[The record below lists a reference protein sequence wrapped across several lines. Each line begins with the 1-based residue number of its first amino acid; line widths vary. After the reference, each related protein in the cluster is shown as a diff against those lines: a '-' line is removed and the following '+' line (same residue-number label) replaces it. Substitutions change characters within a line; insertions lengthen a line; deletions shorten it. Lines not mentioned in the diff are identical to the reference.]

1 VNVAAILAL
10 CLICAAPAAGRQ
22 DSQAAPRPADS
33 EDHVIRV
40 ASQSVLVDA
49 LVENKKTGNLIGNLG
64 AADFVIEEDGQ
75 RQRIIYF
82 SQDRLP
88 LSVVFLFDLTET
100 VHPIL
105 KPLARGALEILG
117 HLKPQDQVAVM
128 VFSSHTR
135 LLQDFTLDH
144 SLAAT
149 AIDRASEMKTGEG
162 TFIYEDMYEAV
173 GQALKSSLPNSRRVL
188 VWFTDGTANF
198 ENSLTQRTIGKEAPA
213 RLHTKKEATVRL
225 LRSDAVVAALIDH
238 SAETDAVI
246 AAMDVD
252 PLTLMFAGARTGD
265 ISRYAE
271 ITGGPVLRT
280 TKKEAKVRLAQLID
294 ELRARYTIGYE
305 PSAPKPRGSF
315 CKIRVTLSPDLFKER
330 AELKKSNVVVRAKR
344 GYYR

>member
-1 VNVAAILAL
+1 M
-10 CLICAAPAAGRQ
+10 ICAAPAAGRQ

-40 ASQSVLVDA
+40 TSQSVLVDA

-64 AADFVIEEDGQ
+64 AADFVVEEDGQ
-75 RQRIIYF
+75 RQRITYF

-105 KPLARGALEILG
+105 KPLAQGALEILG

-128 VFSSHTR
+128 VFSSHTE

-144 SLAAT
+144 SLAAA

-173 GQALKSSLPNSRRVL
+173 GQALKSTVPNSRRVL

-198 ENSLTQRTIGKEAPA
+198 ENSLTQKTIGKEAPA
-213 RLHTKKEATVRL
+213 RLHTKQEATVRL
-225 LRSDAVVAALIDH
+225 LQSDAVAAALIDR
-238 SAETDAVI
+238 SAATDAVI
-246 AAMDVD
+246 AAMDVN

-280 TKKEAKVRLAQLID
+280 TKKEAKARLAQLID

-305 PSAPKPRGSF
+305 PSTPKPRGSF
-315 CKIRVTLSPDLFKER
+315 CKIRVTLNTDLFKEH
-330 AELKKSNVVVRAKR
+330 AELKRSNLAVRAKR